1 MVLRFGSVRAAASY
15 VIALVA
21 RPLVGLVF
29 GCVKPR
35 RFDALVLLVTMVG
48 ALYAVFIYAPTER
61 EMGIVQRIYYFHV
74 PSAISAAL
82 AFFIVF
88 LSSIQYLWKR
98 EERFDALAHSAAEV
112 GVVFSIIVLLT
123 GPIWAKPIWGVF
135 WRWEPRLTTMLILFT
150 MYVAYLMVRAYGAPT
165 EQTQRF
171 AAVLGILSFVNVP
184 LVQYSVRL
192 WSPEQ
197 QLHPIAVVLDPRM
210 AHVRTVSY
218 VAVLLLLRFLLQRR
232 FALEQMQRTVTRLR
246 LLREQVS

>member
-1 MVLRFGSVRAAASY
+1 MNLRFAPIVTALTR

-21 RPLVGLVF
+21 RPLVGLTF
-29 GCVKPR
+29 ACLKPR
-35 RFDALVLLVTMVG
+35 RFDAALLLVTMIG
-48 ALYAVFIYAPTER
+48 ALYAVFVYAPTER

-88 LSSIQYLWKR
+88 LSSIRYLWKR
-98 EERFDALAHSAAEV
+98 EERFDALAHSAAEI
-112 GVVFSIIVLLT
+112 GVLFSAIVLIT

-165 EQTQRF
+165 EQTQRS

-197 QLHPIAVVLDPRM
+197 QLHPIQVVLDPRM
-210 AHVRTVSY
+210 VHVRTVSY
-218 VAVLLLLRFLLQRR
+218 VAVFLLLRFLLQRR
-232 FALEQMQRTVTRLR
+232 FALEQMQRTISRVRQQYER
-246 LLREQVS
+246 VG